1 MSEDLTHYDVL
12 GVEPSTDKDA
22 IKSAYQERLNEVQAD
37 AQREQATKKPD
48 QGSIDGYRREEASI
62 RNAWQVL
69 SDPYQRGR
77 YDATI
82 EMGGGGAADA
92 LDTDADDDAPV
103 ARAPGRGG
111 RERRPP
117 PERPPGLF
125 STEPLPT
132 PASWPPGLR
141 PPPPRARVLA
151 LTIDMFVLMVL
162 FIALS
167 VARTVALD
175 EIYPKE
181 SKQLDQVAKQLD
193 RLDVRQ
199 QNAQDRVDS
208 AQDRLDAAR
217 ENGNEAKAA
226 DARQDRNTAQDAVDR
241 LEKQIERADKR
252 YDNLQSDVQPVLLG
266 GYLFILGVMLLY
278 LVPSSVISG
287 RTLGKKL
294 MQIRAVNADG
304 SRLRL
309 RGAMLRYG
317 LPLIV
322 VLMLQ
327 QLGPIAFGLVL
338 FAILSWPRNPNLQG
352 MHDRMARTIVVD
364 G

>member
-1 MSEDLTHYDVL
+1 VSEDLTHYDVL
-12 GVEPSTDKDA
+12 GVEPAADKDA
-22 IKSAYQERLNEVQAD
+22 IKSAYQERLGEVQAD
-37 AQREQATKKPD
+37 VAREQAAKKPD

-62 RNAWQVL
+62 RAAWQVL

-77 YDATI
+77 YDATM
-82 EMGGGGAADA
+82 ELGGDGVAGVV
-92 LDTDADDDAPV
+92 DTDVDDGEPV
-103 ARAPGRGG
+103 ARPSARGG
-111 RERRPP
+111 RATR

-132 PASWPPGLR
+132 PASWPPGVQ

-151 LTIDMFVLMVL
+151 LMIDMFVLMAL
-162 FIALS
+162 FIGLS
-167 VARTVALD
+167 VGSSYALD
-175 EIYPKE
+175 QMYPKE
-181 SKQLDQVAKQLD
+181 RKAVD
-193 RLDVRQ
+193 RLVTKLNNLDVKKQ
-199 QNAQDRVDS
+199 SADDRLSS
-208 AQDRLDAAR
+208 AEDRLDAAR
-217 ENGNEAKAA
+217 ENNNEAKIA
-226 DARQDRNTAQDAVDR
+226 DAKQDRNAAEKRSNELQKDIDAA
-241 LEKQIERADKR
+241 EKRQ
-252 YDNLQSDVQPVLLG
+252 DNLVGKYTGTQTAFIFVVLLG
-266 GYLFILGVMLLY
+266 MLLY
-278 LVPSSVISG
+278 LVPSSIISG

-294 MQIRAVNADG
+294 MQIRVVNADG

-309 RGAMLRYG
+309 RGALVRYG

-338 FAILSWPRNPNLQG
+338 FAVLSWPRNPNLQG